1 IGNICLFYNI
11 GFDIY
16 RMAGTEN
23 NRSVGILKLLFLLH
37 LILSAWGMQSV
48 AVDHPDS
55 YLYYNIIFMASL
67 IWAIVHKT
75 GIESTSLAILI
86 TISTTVLDILTLALY

>member
-1 IGNICLFYNI
+1 DLSSVLKGK
-11 GFDIY
+11 
-16 RMAGTEN
+16 RMAGAEN

-75 GIESTSLAILI
+75 GIESTSLVRVLI
-86 TISTTVLDILTLALY
+86 YYKNPL